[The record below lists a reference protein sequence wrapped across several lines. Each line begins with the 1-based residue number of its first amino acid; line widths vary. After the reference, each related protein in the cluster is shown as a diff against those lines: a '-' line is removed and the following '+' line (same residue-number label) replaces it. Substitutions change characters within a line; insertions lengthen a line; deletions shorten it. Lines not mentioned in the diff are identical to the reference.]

1 MDLRE
6 REVTARMF
14 SVRVWFAVA
23 VVVCNSSASVRSQA
37 DWELAL
43 DEEFN
48 TFDLSLW
55 RHEITLAGGGN
66 WEFQAYSNN
75 RSNSYVKDGVLYLQP
90 TLLADDIGAD
100 SVVKDGS
107 TLDYW
112 GGTPADLCT
121 APNF

>member
-1 MDLRE
+1 MSNLSAWIAL
-6 REVTARMF
+6 VFVLHNSIAG
-14 SVRVWFAVA
+14 VW
-23 VVVCNSSASVRSQA
+23 SQS

-75 RSNSYVKDGVLYLQP
+75 RSNSYVKDGVLYIQP
-90 TLLADDIGAD
+90 TLLSDDIGED
-100 SVVKDGS
+100 NVVKSGT
-107 TLDYW
+107 TLDYL
-112 GGTPADLCT
+112 GRNTSRLMHC
-121 APNF
+121 